1 MKKSKIRLLPLV
13 AALSLTGVIALQPA
27 TAETAASAAQ
37 PAVQPAAEAAAPA
50 KAGTVANEQNGNNAV
65 KGSVESKAS
74 EAAADSRATII
85 KEAVTALTEINK
97 ALVALDEGKK
107 QEALDALAAATGKLE
122 LVVSRDPALALAPVA
137 VNVATTDL
145 IASVDTIEDA
155 TDRARDF
162 LSDGEVQKARAV
174 LANLA
179 SEMVVSVTNIPLGTF
194 PDAIKA
200 VSPLID
206 AGKTDEAKAALVAAL
221 NTLVVVDTVIAL
233 PVLRAELLLADA
245 ELLAEKEG
253 RSDQENE
260 ALAILLSQAR
270 YQLKLAEA
278 LGYGKKSDYRE
289 YYRLIDEI
297 KDKTRKGGFGKG
309 FFDKIKA
316 KLKALKE
323 DNSKASGSRPDGDSQ
338 AK

>member
-1 MKKSKIRLLPLV
+1 MKKAKIRLLPLV
-13 AALSLTGVIALQPA
+13 AALALSGVSAQQPVA
-27 TAETAASAAQ
+27 AETAASA
-37 PAVQPAAEAAAPA
+37 QPAARSAAPA
-50 KAGTVANEQNGNNAV
+50 RSAGAVATRQNGNDAV
-65 KGSVESKAS
+65 KSSVEARAS
-74 EAAADSRATII
+74 QAAEKSRATVI
-85 KEAVTALTEINK
+85 KDAVAALTEINK
-97 ALVALDEGKK
+97 ALAALDENKK

-137 VNVATTDL
+137 VHVLTTDL
-145 IASVDTIEDA
+145 VASVDTIKDA
-155 TDRARDF
+155 TERARDF

-206 AGKTDEAKAALVAAL
+206 AGKIDEAKAALVAAL
-221 NTLVVVDTVIAL
+221 NTLVQVDTVIAL
-233 PVLRAELLLADA
+233 PVVRAELLLAEA
-245 ELLAEKEG
+245 ETLAEKEG
-253 RSDQENE
+253 RSDREDE
-260 ALAILLSQAR
+260 ALALLLSQAK

-278 LGYGKKSDYRE
+278 LGYGKKPDYRE
-289 YYRLIDEI
+289 YYRLIDAI
-297 KDKTRKGGFGKG
+297 KDKTRLGGFGKG

-323 DNSKASGSRPDGDSQ
+323 DNSKASGSPDTGNGQ
-338 AK
+338 GG